1 MAYFA
6 HQFAA
11 YLRCIDSVP
20 DTPGE
25 EKLLYLL
32 GNGYGHI
39 FLGFASGGPEM
50 RGTDNLPQLK
60 QGMVARRLLFKYIQG
75 CT

>member
-11 YLRCIDSVP
+11 YLRCIDGVP

-32 GNGYGHI
+32 GNGHGHI
-39 FLGFASGGPEM
+39 FLGLASGGPEM
-50 RGTDNLPQLK
+50 RSTDNLP
-60 QGMVARRLLFKYIQG
+60 
-75 CT
+75 